1 MSDYIPMNNGIGSDA
16 VGAFAGAL
24 FGSWFG
30 DGWGNY
36 GRGGAIAGE
45 AAGFSTSL
53 LNDGLNNIQQS
64 INQVGSNVIN
74 GISNLGY
81 QTLDLSS
88 RNAMATQQGFNQI
101 GRDMCTSSASIVSA
115 VNGVGSQLAE
125 CCCATQR
132 LIEREGCATR
142 ELIQALNT
150 QNISAQL
157 CDAKSKISSLEAQ
170 ISNGAMLNN
179 AVATIIKHIP
189 TTTTSTAA

>member
-1 MSDYIPMNNGIGSDA
+1 MSDYIPMNGGIGSDA

-30 DGWGNY
+30 DGNWGY
-36 GRGGAIAGE
+36 GRNGAIAGE

-64 INQVGSNVIN
+64 INQVGANVVN

-81 QTLDLSS
+81 QTLDLTS
-88 RNAMATQQGFNQI
+88 RNALANQQGFNQI

-115 VNGVGSQLAE
+115 VNNVGSQVAN

-132 LIEREGCATR
+132 LVEQEACATR

-150 QNISAQL
+150 QNIRDQL
-157 CDAKSKISSLEAQ
+157 CDAKAKNALLESQVFAT
-170 ISNGAMLNN
+170 NLTNN
-179 AVATIIKHIP
+179 AVNTILAKLP

>member
-1 MSDYIPMNNGIGSDA
+1 MSDYIPMNNGFGSDT

-30 DGWGNY
+30 DSWN
-36 GRGGAIAGE
+36 GRGRYNDGA
-45 AAGFSTSL
+45 FDTNL

-64 INQVGSNVIN
+64 INQVGSNVSN
-74 GISNLGY
+74 GICNLGY

-101 GRDMCTSSASIVSA
+101 GRDMCTSTASIVSA
-115 VNGVGSQLAE
+115 VNNVGSQLAD

-150 QNISAQL
+150 QNIRDQL
-157 CDAKSKISSLEAQ
+157 CDAKAKNASLEAQ

>member
-1 MSDYIPMNNGIGSDA
+1 MSDYIPMNNGFGSDT

-30 DGWGNY
+30 DNGGWG
-36 GRGGAIAGE
+36 GRGRAVDGA
-45 AAGFSTSL
+45 FDTNL

-64 INQVGSNVIN
+64 INQVGSNLSN
-74 GISNLGY
+74 GICNLGY

-115 VNGVGSQLAE
+115 VNNVGSQLAE

-150 QNISAQL
+150 QNIRDQL
-157 CDAKSKISSLEAQ
+157 CDAKAKNASLEAQ
-170 ISNGAMLNN
+170 ISNGDMLNN

-189 TTTTSTAA
+189 TTTTPTA